1 MRVIVS
7 ARKRFLLLLCISI
20 GALSIGGGVFIHAG
34 LQDTQRPAAAGQ
46 PSAQSEERP
55 AGIFYPNP
63 AEILFLAEQYLS
75 LSIPDF
81 NRYGLA
87 SFDYTGRYTGDPGGR
102 YRLSYGVIIGGYL
115 AADRVSFT
123 CTSAGEVLQIE
134 LPRTQKYVNMTAQEK
149 EGVADKLPPRG
160 DVERYALDQMRGKY
174 GEKLHAMEIESIDL
188 SRENGSWKLYVW
200 LVARTEMVVAVIP
213 HTEMVIY
220 PVE

>member
-7 ARKRFLLLLCISI
+7 ARRRFLLLLCISI
-20 GALSIGGGVFIHAG
+20 ALSIGGGLLFPIG
-34 LQDTQRPAAAGQ
+34 LQETQRPAAAGQ
-46 PSAQSEERP
+46 PFAQSEGP

-87 SFDYTGRYTGDPGGR
+87 SFEYTGGYT
-102 YRLSYGVIIGGYL
+102 
-115 AADRVSFT
+115 ADRVSFT

-134 LPRTQKYVNMTAQEK
+134 LPRTQKYVNMTAKEK
-149 EGVADKLPPRG
+149 EGVADKLPSRG
-160 DVERYALDQMRGKY
+160 EVEQYALEQMRGKY
-174 GEKLHAMEIESIDL
+174 GEKLRAMEIESIGL
-188 SRENGSWKLYVW
+188 SRENGAWKLYVW
-200 LVARTEMVVAVIP
+200 LVVRTEMVVAVIP
-213 HTEMVIY
+213 HTDMVIY

>member
-1 MRVIVS
+1 MAN

-20 GALSIGGGVFIHAG
+20 AFSIGGGLLFPIG
-34 LQDTQRPAAAGQ
+34 LQETRRPAAAEQ
-46 PSAQSEERP
+46 PFAQPEGP

-87 SFDYTGRYTGDPGGR
+87 SFEYTGGYTGDPGGR

-134 LPRTQKYVNMTAQEK
+134 LPRTQKYVNMTAKEK
-149 EGVADKLPPRG
+149 EGVADKLPSRG
-160 DVERYALDQMRGKY
+160 EVEQYALEQMRGKY
-174 GEKLHAMEIESIDL
+174 GEKLRAMEIESIGL
-188 SRENGSWKLYVW
+188 SRENGAWKLYVW
-200 LVARTEMVVAVIP
+200 LVVRTEMVVAVIP
-213 HTEMVIY
+213 HTDMVIY
-220 PVE
+220 LVE